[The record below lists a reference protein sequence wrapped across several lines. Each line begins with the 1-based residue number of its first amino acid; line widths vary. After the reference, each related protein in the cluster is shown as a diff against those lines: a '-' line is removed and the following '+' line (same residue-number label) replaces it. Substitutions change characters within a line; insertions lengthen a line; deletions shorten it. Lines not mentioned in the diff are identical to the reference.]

1 MEGLLMIYQ
10 KRTTFRFDCPEC
22 TLELEVTHL
31 YWSAL
36 VCIHCDKEIEQE
48 DMVLKK

>member
-1 MEGLLMIYQ
+1 MIYQ
-10 KRTTFRFDCPEC
+10 KRTTFKFDCPEC

-36 VCIHCDKEIEQE
+36 VCIYCDKEIDKE